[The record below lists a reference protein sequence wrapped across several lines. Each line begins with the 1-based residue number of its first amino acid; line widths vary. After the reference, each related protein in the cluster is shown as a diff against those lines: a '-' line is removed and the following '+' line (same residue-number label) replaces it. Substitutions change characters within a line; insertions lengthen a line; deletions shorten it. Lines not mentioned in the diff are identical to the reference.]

1 VLYFG
6 AHWWEP
12 CTKFTP
18 KMHLFHQLRQ
28 DSREDFEIVFCSMDR
43 SEEEYDQYIEHMP
56 WWCLPYALS
65 TLPRLTTMYHA
76 HGIPHLVILD
86 QDGTFIT
93 KSGVESLTNDPVGK
107 NFPWRP
113 TRIVDLLPEY
123 YIVQDQ
129 EDEAMLPFADLNE
142 KYILLFFASNSDS
155 LSQDFLPWLNKAYKI
170 LKKKTPDDFEVSQI
184 LNWSLSSI
192 STSQLIAAIR

>member
-1 VLYFG
+1 
-6 AHWWEP
+6 
-12 CTKFTP
+12 
-18 KMHLFHQLRQ
+18 
-28 DSREDFEIVFCSMDR
+28 MDR
-43 SEEEYDQYIEHMP
+43 SEEEYNQYIEQMP

-93 KSGVESLTNDPVGK
+93 KSGVESLTKDPVGK

-123 YIVQDQ
+123 YILQDE
-129 EDEAMLPFADLNE
+129 EDEAMLPFADLDE

-155 LSQDFLPWLNKAYKI
+155 LSQDFLPWLNKAYNI
-170 LKKKTPDDFEVSQI
+170 LKNKRPDDFEVSQHTI
-184 LNWSLSSI
+184 GLRDFLPL
-192 STSQLIAAIR
+192 QLIY

>member
-1 VLYFG
+1 
-6 AHWWEP
+6 
-12 CTKFTP
+12 
-18 KMHLFHQLRQ
+18 
-28 DSREDFEIVFCSMDR
+28 
-43 SEEEYDQYIEHMP
+43 
-56 WWCLPYALS
+56 
-65 TLPRLTTMYHA
+65 MYHA

-170 LKKKTPDDFEVSQI
+170 LKKKTPDDFEVSQYSI
-184 LNWSLSSI
+184 GLRDFLPFPHLNSSPP
-192 STSQLIAAIR
+192 LDDFYKRG